1 MLAKEYEAEK
11 QRQEAVG
18 YVRSLCSHASAGQD
32 GFMRSRIIRLALAE
46 LSIGS
51 EEIGMPIEIRRGLW
65 RFWGLAMQRPAERAE
80 GIELWP
86 AAAGVELAGPHTHQ
100 PRVVIL
106 TLCTVPDRSPF
117 EFERALTGQPLDALI

>member
-1 MLAKEYEAEK
+1 
-11 QRQEAVG
+11 
-18 YVRSLCSHASAGQD
+18 
-32 GFMRSRIIRLALAE
+32 
-46 LSIGS
+46 
-51 EEIGMPIEIRRGLW
+51 MPIEIRRGLW